1 MKRTVIGAV
10 AVAAAAVLALGACGA
25 GEPDDAADKPDSQSE
40 TTAAPDE
47 PTAGTEPDAA
57 VPELLD
63 FTATDVDGDAFE
75 GASLAGSPAVLW
87 FWQEDCPICQSQG
100 PDVAALIEDH
110 GDRVAVV
117 GVAGTGLYRTSSDEQ
132 RQAFVEDTGTGGAT
146 HLQSPD
152 GELWTR
158 FGVTSQSTYVLL
170 DSSGEIVDSGSF
182 SGDELD
188 EKVADLS

>member
-1 MKRTVIGAV
+1 MKRTFTGAV
-10 AVAAAAVLALGACGA
+10 AVAAAAVLALGACSSD
-25 GEPDDAADKPDSQSE
+25 EPDDVADEPASQE
-40 TTAAPDE
+40 GATTAPDE
-47 PTAGTEPDAA
+47 STVAAEPDVA

-63 FTATDVDGDAFE
+63 FTATDIDGDAFE

-110 GDRVAVV
+110 GDRVAIV
-117 GVAGTGLYRTSSDEQ
+117 GIAGTGLYRTSSDEQ

-182 SGDELD
+182 SGGELD

>member
-1 MKRTVIGAV
+1 MIRSAIRAA
-10 AVAAAAVLALGACGA
+10 AVAASAVLVLAACGS
-25 GEPDDAADKPDSQSE
+25 GEPEADTTDPAASTQDAVESSAESTSE
-40 TTAAPDE
+40 AA
-47 PTAGTEPDAA
+47 AA

-63 FTATDVDGDAFE
+63 FTATTVDGDDFE

-100 PDVAALIEDH
+100 PDVAALIDAH

-117 GVAGTGLYRTSSDEQ
+117 GIAGTGLYHDSTDRD
-132 RQAFVEDTGTGGAT
+132 RQEFVEDTGTDDAT

-170 DSSGEIVDSGSF
+170 DSAGAIVDSGSF
-182 SGDELD
+182 SGDEL
-188 EKVADLS
+188 EAKVADLS

>member
-10 AVAAAAVLALGACGA
+10 AVAAVLTLGACSAGA
-25 GEPDDAADKPDSQSE
+25 PDGAVDE
-40 TTAAPDE
+40 TTSSGETTTAPNE
-47 PTAGTEPDAA
+47 PTAETEPDAA
-57 VPELLD
+57 VPELLG
-63 FTATDVDGDAFE
+63 FTATDIDGDAFE

-100 PDVAALIEDH
+100 PDVAALIADH

-117 GVAGTGLYRTSSDEQ
+117 GIAGTGLYRTSTDEQ
-132 RQAFVEDTGTGGAT
+132 RQAFVEDTGTGDAT

-182 SGDELD
+182 SGGELD
-188 EKVADLS
+188 EKVAELS

>member
-1 MKRTVIGAV
+1 MKRTVLA
-10 AVAAAAVLALGACGA
+10 AAAAAAVLALGACGSEA
-25 GEPDDAADKPDSQSE
+25 PDDPADETTASPDA
-40 TTAAPDE
+40 TTAAPGE
-47 PTAGTEPDAA
+47 PTGGAEPDAA

-63 FTATDVDGDAFE
+63 FTATDVDGNAFE

-87 FWQEDCPICQSQG
+87 FWQDDCPICQSQG

-117 GVAGTGLYRTSSDEQ
+117 GIAGTGLYRASTDEQ
-132 RQAFVEDTGTGGAT
+132 RQAFVADTGTGGAT

-188 EKVADLS
+188 EKVAGLS

>member
-1 MKRTVIGAV
+1 MLRSAISA
-10 AVAAAAVLALGACGA
+10 AAAAAAVVLVLSACGS
-25 GEPDDAADKPDSQSE
+25 GEPEADPTEEAISAQ
-40 TTAAPDE
+40 TTAEAQDETASEAPM
-47 PTAGTEPDAA
+47 A

-63 FTATDVDGDAFE
+63 FTATTVDGDDFE
-75 GASLAGSPAVLW
+75 GASLAGAPAVLW

-100 PDVAALIEDH
+100 PDVAALIGAH

-117 GVAGTGLYRTSSDEQ
+117 GVAGTGLYHDSTDEQ
-132 RQAFVEDTGTGGAT
+132 RQQFVADTGTGEAT

-170 DSSGEIVDSGSF
+170 DSAGEIADVGSF
-182 SGDELD
+182 SADELD
-188 EKVADLS
+188 EKVAGLS